1 MTEKML
7 RLGLTGGIASGKSA
21 VAAMLRELG
30 FAVLDADSLAHK
42 LLEPGQSA
50 YEEVLREFGPTITDG
65 QGRVDRAKLA
75 ALIFADRAKLDRLN
89 AIVHPRVA
97 EVVLHQFDEW
107 QRNGTRDV
115 AFVEAALLIE
125 SGIHKHLDGLVVAW
139 CRPEQQLERLAARGL
154 SENEARRRISAQM
167 PVEVKLRHATEKI
180 DCSGTL
186 EQTRQQVE
194 ALAVKLHRSKAA
206 R

>member
-1 MTEKML
+1 MQ

-30 FAVLDADSLAHK
+30 FSVLDADSLAHK
-42 LLEPGQSA
+42 IIEPGQPA
-50 YEEVLREFGPTITDG
+50 YEEVLREFGSETTDG
-65 QGRVDRAKLA
+65 RGRVDRTKLG
-75 ALIFADRAKLDRLN
+75 ALVFADRAKLDKLN

-97 EVVLHQFDEW
+97 EAVLQQFAEW
-107 QRNGTRDV
+107 QRERTRDA

-125 SGIHKHLDGLVVAW
+125 SGIHEHLDGLVVAW

-154 SENEARRRISAQM
+154 TEEEARRRIASQM
-167 PVEVKLRHATEKI
+167 PVGEKLRYATEKI

-186 EQTRQQVE
+186 EQTRRQVE
-194 ALAVKLHRSKAA
+194 ALGVKLHRSKAV